1 MNITTQ
7 RWTQERRIG
16 LQLASGHFIL
26 YICSYGMPIWQFYFV
41 KSILRVHFTFLFVIY
56 MKKSDKEIFLAQ
68 LIGNLKCFYRRYL
81 NSRVWII
88 PLHCKFVINEIS
100 KNQKKQNYKG
110 KPYFTLCI
118 SESKILLLL
127 LLMWK
132 PCSTRWFFFKHYMF
146 LNKNLNENAYLKSI
160 CFDGYI
166 LA

>member
-100 KNQKKQNYKG
+100 KNKKKKTIRVNRALLYALAKA
-110 KPYFTLCI
+110 KFYYFYYLCENRALLDDFFQTLYV
-118 SESKILLLL
+118 SK
-127 LLMWK
+127 
-132 PCSTRWFFFKHYMF
+132 
-146 LNKNLNENAYLKSI
+146 
-160 CFDGYI
+160 
-166 LA
+166 